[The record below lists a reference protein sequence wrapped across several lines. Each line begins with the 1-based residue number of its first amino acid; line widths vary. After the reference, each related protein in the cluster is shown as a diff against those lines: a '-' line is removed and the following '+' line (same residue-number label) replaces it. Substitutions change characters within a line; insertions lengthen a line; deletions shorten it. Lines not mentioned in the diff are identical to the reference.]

1 MRADLHMHT
10 TFSDGRKSVEEIIE
24 LAKQEKVD
32 VIAITDH
39 DTIKDVEKIKEL
51 AATAKIKYI
60 PGVELSTIEDE
71 KSVHILGYF
80 TDDSYKLNTLTDFFD
95 YMKSSRETRTER
107 LIVNLKKY
115 HNIELTFEEIASG
128 ASGIIARPHVA
139 KAIIKKYPEYTHD
152 RVFDEL
158 IGNHCK
164 AYIPTAKKSVKEGID
179 FLREHGCKVV
189 LAHPTLLNPKIQDKV
204 LNYDFDGI
212 EAVYFLNKPGDEE
225 RFREL
230 AKKRNM
236 FVTGGS
242 DYHGIEGDTKH
253 GCIGQIGIEGNDLK
267 RFLEN
272 IENSEQIV

>member
-1 MRADLHMHT
+1 M
-10 TFSDGRKSVEEIIE
+10 G
-24 LAKQEKVD
+24 
-32 VIAITDH
+32 
-39 DTIKDVEKIKEL
+39 
-51 AATAKIKYI
+51 
-60 PGVELSTIEDE
+60 
-71 KSVHILGYF
+71 
-80 TDDSYKLNTLTDFFD
+80 
-95 YMKSSRETRTER
+95 
-107 LIVNLKKY
+107 KY

-204 LNYDFDGI
+204 LNYDF
-212 EAVYFLNKPGDEE
+212 
-225 RFREL
+225 
-230 AKKRNM
+230 
-236 FVTGGS
+236 
-242 DYHGIEGDTKH
+242 HGIEGDTKH

-272 IENSEQIV
+272 IENSE